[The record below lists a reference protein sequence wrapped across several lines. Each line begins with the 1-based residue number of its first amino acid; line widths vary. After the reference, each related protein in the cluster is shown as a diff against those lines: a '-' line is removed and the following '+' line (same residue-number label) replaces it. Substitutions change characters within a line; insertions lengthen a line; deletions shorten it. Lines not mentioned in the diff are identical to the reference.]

1 MKPAF
6 TVTLAAALRCGGLAC
21 GLLLAACTTQTDQ
34 AAQSGNSA
42 GKPPDQTTVAVA
54 PEPAPPPLI
63 VSSPARMKQAEAA
76 KPAEAP
82 PAAEPARADAL
93 ARGATRMEYERVAPA
108 PAAAYAPNGWFQ
120 PLPGNT
126 EKYQSYGDNPV
137 KLTSAEAL
145 STISLDVD
153 TGSYSNVR

>member
-1 MKPAF
+1 MKFAF
-6 TVTLAAALRCGGLAC
+6 TTTLAASLRGGGLAF
-21 GLLLAACTTQTDQ
+21 GLLLAACTQT
-34 AAQSGNSA
+34 AHVGQSAN
-42 GKPPDQTTVAVA
+42 TTGGPVA
-54 PEPAPPPLI
+54 
-63 VSSPARMKQAEAA
+63 SM
-76 KPAEAP
+76 
-82 PAAEPARADAL
+82 
-93 ARGATRMEYERVAPA
+93 APA
-108 PAAAYAPNGWFQ
+108 PASIYIPGYQ